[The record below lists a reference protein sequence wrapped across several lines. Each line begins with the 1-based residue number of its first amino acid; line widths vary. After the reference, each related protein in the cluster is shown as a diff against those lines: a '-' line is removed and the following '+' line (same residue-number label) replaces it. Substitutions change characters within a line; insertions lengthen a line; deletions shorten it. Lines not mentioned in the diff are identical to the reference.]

1 MVRACEEGR
10 GAFAAP
16 VAVAKIDPRAAPG
29 EIRPITPA
37 FWLVAV
43 FGLLAV
49 PTALTLLWLVSLRLR
64 DASIVDPFWGP
75 GFALVALAAG
85 PLVGMRTWGGLVD
98 GGSVTAE
105 GVPPDIEVWM
115 DARSVADGRDPQLE
129 RAVGET
135 LRLLDAQGVT
145 DPVAPPPFSRPSQRP
160 GAR

>member
-1 MVRACEEGR
+1 V
-10 GAFAAP
+10 
-16 VAVAKIDPRAAPG
+16 
-29 EIRPITPA
+29 
-37 FWLVAV
+37 LV
-43 FGLLAV
+43 
-49 PTALTLLWLVSLRLR
+49 LV
-64 DASIVDPFWGP
+64 
-75 GFALVALAAG
+75 LVALAAG

-98 GGSVTAE
+98 GGSVTAPCSAVFQPGGRWIAEDE

-129 RAVGET
+129 RAVGEA

>member
-1 MVRACEEGR
+1 VRKVG

-49 PTALTLLWLVSLRLR
+49 PTAMTLLWLVSLRLR

-75 GFALVALAAG
+75 GFALAALTYWLSTARSWACEHGAG
-85 PLVGMRTWGGLVD
+85 SW
-98 GGSVTAE
+98 TAE
-105 GVPPDIEVWM
+105 
-115 DARSVADGRDPQLE
+115 A
-129 RAVGET
+129 
-135 LRLLDAQGVT
+135 
-145 DPVAPPPFSRPSQRP
+145 
-160 GAR
+160 